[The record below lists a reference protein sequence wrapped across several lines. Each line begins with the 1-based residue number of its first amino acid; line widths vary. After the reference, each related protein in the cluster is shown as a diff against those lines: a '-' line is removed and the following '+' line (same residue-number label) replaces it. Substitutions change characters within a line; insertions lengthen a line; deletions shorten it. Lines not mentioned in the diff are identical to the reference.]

1 MCGEGRT
8 WSQRGCA
15 RHPSEIAVGP
25 QCPHLHSR
33 WNEVSLTLPA
43 APQGDL
49 PCRVPSHRLP
59 HRASVRNLPPL
70 APSLSQGGPPAGPCS
85 SLCSA
90 GHLDTQNNN
99 KVLMG
104 GIDLLTARSLVS
116 FLLLHPQCGTA
127 LTQVFSRRP
136 SGPAPASWRGAQ
148 QHGGPSGP
156 S

>member
-1 MCGEGRT
+1 MRGEGRT

-25 QCPHLHSR
+25 QCPHLHSG

-70 APSLSQGGPPAGPCS
+70 APSLSQGGPPAGPRS

-90 GHLDTQNNN
+90 GHLDTHNNN

-104 GIDLLTARSLVS
+104 GINQESPS
-116 FLLLHPQCGTA
+116 H
-127 LTQVFSRRP
+127 RP
-136 SGPAPASWRGAQ
+136 GFDPASAPTQAGVTI
-148 QHGGPSGP
+148 GVSGL
-156 S
+156 